1 MSDLQFAVFLP
12 QVTSVVDAGAS
23 TSAPNLGD
31 SSLIDPVPNDVPS
44 LRARVSFLEGRILDL
59 QREIRVQ
66 GHVARRASAD
76 EDFMLSQINR
86 AAEHLA
92 CEYSQLN
99 CFLREL

>member
-1 MSDLQFAVFLP
+1 MSDWQFAVFLP
-12 QVTSVVDAGAS
+12 QVTFAVEAGAS
-23 TSAPNLGD
+23 TPAPNLGD

-76 EDFMLSQINR
+76 EDLCSPKSTEQPNILLVSILS
-86 AAEHLA
+86 
-92 CEYSQLN
+92 
-99 CFLREL
+99 

>member
-1 MSDLQFAVFLP
+1 MNDWQFAIFLA
-12 QVTSVVDAGAS
+12 QVAPATEAGVS
-23 TSAPNLGD
+23 TSAPNMGD
-31 SSLIDPVPNDVPS
+31 LSLIDPVPNDVPS

-99 CFLREL
+99 CFL